1 MEGNNLSEFKK
12 HRQSM
17 EDLCRI
23 LELPWEK
30 ISPIYVRELKRM
42 QNRAKIREYLPV
54 LVSRHVKDI
63 LRKL

>member
-1 MEGNNLSEFKK
+1 
-12 HRQSM
+12 M